1 MGKKTYSAT
10 ATKEQ
15 MNLVAKSLNDV
26 MNDIVELDGIP
37 ADTVILSSLV
47 VIGATV
53 RSRGVILD
61 MEAKISEG
69 LPPFAKGYL
78 DQSRKEQN
86 G

>member
-15 MNLVAKSLNDV
+15 MNLVAKRLNEV
-26 MNDIVELDGIP
+26 MNEMVDLDGIP

-47 VIGATV
+47 VIGAII
-53 RSRGVILD
+53 RSRGVIID

-69 LPPFAKGYL
+69 LSPFASGYL
-78 DQSRKEQN
+78 KQSKKEQN